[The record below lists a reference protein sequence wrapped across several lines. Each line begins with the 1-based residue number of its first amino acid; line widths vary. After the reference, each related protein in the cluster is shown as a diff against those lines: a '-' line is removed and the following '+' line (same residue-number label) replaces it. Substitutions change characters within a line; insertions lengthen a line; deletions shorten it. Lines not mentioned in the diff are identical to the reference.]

1 MDILGYL
8 KSVLED
14 AKAYSRMK
22 LMLVGVQGIGKTTL
36 LSMMRA
42 EGGSQK
48 HGPTDHWAKR
58 MGATGSNKSGKSGK
72 PLSTVGVDIGSL
84 VLESRGGRPPV
95 TFRTWDFGGQRE
107 YYATH
112 LYFLSKRSLY
122 LVLWNVC
129 DGEKGLNEILQWL
142 VNIQVIVIFTLSYSN
157 QAQYTE

>member
-22 LMLVGVQGIGKTTL
+22 LMLVGIQGIGKTTL
-36 LSMMRA
+36 LSLLRQ

-48 HGPTDHWAKR
+48 QGPTDHWAKR
-58 MGATGSNKSGKSGK
+58 MGTSGSGGKGGKSGK
-72 PLSTVGVDIGSL
+72 PMSTVGVDIGSL
-84 VLESRGGRPPV
+84 TLEGRGGRPAV
-95 TFRTWDFGGQRE
+95 TFRSWDFGGQRE

-129 DGEKGLNEILQWL
+129 DGERGLNEILQWL
-142 VNIQVIVIFTLSYSN
+142 VNIQVSTTQRFSQSSVSGN
-157 QAQYTE
+157 